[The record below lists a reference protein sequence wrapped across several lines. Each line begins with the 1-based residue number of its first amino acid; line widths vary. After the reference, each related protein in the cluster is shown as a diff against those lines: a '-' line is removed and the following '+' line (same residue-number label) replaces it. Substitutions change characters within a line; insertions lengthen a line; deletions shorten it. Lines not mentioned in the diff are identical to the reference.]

1 MKPSKT
7 LIVLTVLI
15 GLLALLAAGTGV
27 FYQGDGASYEVTSL
41 RGEEV
46 LINGHGLYRYDPVS
60 MAAQGIA
67 QDAVTLALGIPL
79 LFVSLYLYRQGRL
92 RGQLLLTGTLAYF
105 LYTYTSLSFGVAF
118 NPLFL
123 VYVALF
129 SLSLFAFIIA
139 MLSVDLH
146 ILPSHFTEKLPRRA
160 IAIFM
165 FGGGAF
171 LSLAWLGRIAPGLV
185 GGVPVGLMT
194 NTTLFIQVMDLGV
207 IVPLMVLSG
216 VLLLRRQPLGYL
228 LSSVALIKFM
238 TMGVALMAMIAG
250 QLLAGEVVPVIEATI
265 FVIMAAADFI
275 MAFLLMRHLR
285 EVAVVSDAR

>member
-105 LYTYTSLSFGVAF
+105 LYTYTSLAFSVAF

-129 SLSLFAFIIA
+129 SLSLFAFIIV

-285 EVAVVSDAR
+285 EVAVVGDAR